1 MTYLKKSP
9 VFILAFLALS
19 AVLVGLGQATTTNI
33 NIKPGE
39 EVTYPIKLIPEDRV
53 LIQFTV
59 VGQTESALN
68 FSITFPNGN
77 VSDSGELSRFSY
89 SFVCDQEGECVLRF
103 VNTDQMENKL
113 VTLNYEIDH
122 YVFGM
127 PQMLFMTLFIVLACI
142 GGVVAYVMIGKK
154 P

>member
-1 MTYLKKSP
+1 
-9 VFILAFLALS
+9 
-19 AVLVGLGQATTTNI
+19 
-33 NIKPGE
+33 
-39 EVTYPIKLIPEDRV
+39 
-53 LIQFTV
+53 
-59 VGQTESALN
+59 
-68 FSITFPNGN
+68 